1 MSDIL
6 KEARSK
12 IEAALV
18 EIGEESKRL
27 EKALS
32 HLVGADRASLRK
44 PSRKPRAKRPGT
56 PPRKRKRQA
65 RKGQRREEVLKA
77 ITENPGTTAA
87 KVAKKLD
94 MNPSQVHAIAKAL
107 LDDKLVAKKGASY
120 TAKPQTEAKKAE
132 HVEAKV

>member
-1 MSDIL
+1 MS
-6 KEARSK
+6 
-12 IEAALV
+12 ALT
-18 EIGEESKRL
+18 GL
-27 EKALS
+27 
-32 HLVGADRASLRK
+32 HPGNRAVNRGRNAQGLLR
-44 PSRKPRAKRPGT
+44 A
-56 PPRKRKRQA
+56 KRKRQA

-77 ITENPGTTAA
+77 ITEDPGTTAA

-120 TAKPQTEAKKAE
+120 TVKPQTEAKKAE